1 MQTREI
7 MIIVLFVVVL
17 GMVYAIDVWKG
28 TKRTA
33 HFAETNSSHQEIEN
47 SIEQNQTKP

>member
-1 MQTREI
+1 
-7 MIIVLFVVVL
+7 MIIVLFIVIL

-33 HFAETNSSHQEIEN
+33 HFGETNNSHQEIEN
-47 SIEQNQTKP
+47 PMEHNQTKR